1 MLSTLFAILLV
12 IPVAAYADE
21 ITVKGDTLKGTVK
34 GLTDEHVEFET
45 IYGAG
50 TIKIPYADVERIDT
64 ESAYRVFHA
73 GAETTGRL
81 TGVADGAVV
90 MTTPEGGT
98 DRIATS
104 TIDKAFSEKE
114 IVDSFQTRLH
124 AELPYWSGELNTGL
138 SLTRARID
146 TTAYSA
152 GFRAERKRKPT
163 RFLMI
168 GDYTYSTQEE
178 EGEDETEK
186 LTDDAFGQVRGEYGF
201 AEDWFVY
208 ANGTAEYDA
217 IQRLSIRG
225 VPEGGVGY
233 HLYQTKDSFWSIYGG
248 TAWVYERFFDDTHN
262 DYVALVFGTE
272 TELQLPYDAFFRA
285 GATYLPAVDDWQ
297 NDYLIRSYASLAV
310 PVWKMIAMKAS
321 LVNDYDNT
329 PAEGTPPNSL
339 SLLLGLALTF

>member
-1 MLSTLFAILLV
+1 MLASLLAILLGL
-12 IPVAAYADE
+12 PVAAWADE

-50 TIKIPYADVERIDT
+50 TIKIPYADVDRLDT

-73 GAETTGRL
+73 GEETTGRL
-81 TGVADGAVV
+81 TGVADGSLVV
-90 MTTPEGGT
+90 TTPDGDT
-98 DRIATS
+98 DRIATG
-104 TIDKAFSEKE
+104 TIEQAFSEQE
-114 IVDSFQTRLH
+114 IADSFATRLH

-138 SLTRARID
+138 SLTRARVD
-146 TTAYSA
+146 TTAYSV
-152 GFRAERKRKPT
+152 GLRAERKRKAT

-168 GDYTYSTQEE
+168 GDYTYSTQKER
-178 EGEDETEK
+178 GEDETEK
-186 LTDDAFGQVRGEYGF
+186 LTDDAFGQLRGEYGF
-201 AEDWFVY
+201 WDHWFAY
-208 ANGTAEYDA
+208 ANATAEYDA
-217 IQRLSIRG
+217 IQRLSIRA
-225 VPEGGVGY
+225 VPEGGIGY
-233 HLYQTKDSFWSIYGG
+233 HLYKTKESFWSVYGG

-262 DYVALVFGTE
+262 DYVSLVFGTE
-272 TELQLPYDAFFRA
+272 TELQLPYDAIFRA

-297 NDYLIRSYASLAV
+297 NDYLIRSYASLTV

-321 LVNDYDNT
+321 LVDEYDNT